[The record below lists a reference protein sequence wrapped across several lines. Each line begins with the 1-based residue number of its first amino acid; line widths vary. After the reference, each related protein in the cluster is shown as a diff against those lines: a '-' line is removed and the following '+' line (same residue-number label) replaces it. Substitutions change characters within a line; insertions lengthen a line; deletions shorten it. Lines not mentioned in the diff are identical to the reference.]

1 MNIVMET
8 LISDMN
14 QKPNQLD
21 NRSTTE
27 ADTVIFGET
36 FNEVVERDIALRA
49 LQAAE
54 SDSGRTATLPE
65 LETSDNTGARVD
77 DSEDRSHSQDEDN
90 SEDDRARGGNDSQ
103 PGASKELQEGASP
116 MVSSAQ
122 ENLMRMMAEAGF
134 TLSALQVEP
143 NAQVSSF
150 NPNTALVG
158 GGAAPK
164 LGMAHLGIDSTLD
177 PFIQAFSG
185 VEGLTPDG
193 EQLADFEATLV
204 NRLASQVG
212 QDRPISLATPALSTG
227 PGAAEAT
234 GARNTG
240 TMNTVTVSAKD
251 PQNFASS
258 MATHL
263 RVIKNQGGGE
273 AKVNLHP
280 AELGRMSVSVITEG
294 SETRVAFT
302 VETAQAKQA
311 IESNLP
317 RLREMLEQAGLSLA
331 DSDVAEQKHQSR
343 ADTDSEDRSPRAV
356 EAVDT
361 DEAAEP
367 DLTLSVSL
375 DPSRLLDTYV

>member
-1 MNIVMET
+1 MNIAMET
-8 LISDMN
+8 LISDIK

-21 NRSTTE
+21 NRSMAE

-36 FNEVVERDIALRA
+36 FNEVVEGDIALRA
-49 LQAAE
+49 IQAVE
-54 SDSGRTATLPE
+54 SDGGRTAELAE
-65 LETSDNTGARVD
+65 LETSDNTGARVA
-77 DSEDRSHSQDEDN
+77 DSEDRSRLQGEDHTEDN
-90 SEDDRARGGNDSQ
+90 SARRENESQ
-103 PGASKELQEGASP
+103 PDASAELQDGASP

-143 NAQVSSF
+143 NAQMPTF
-150 NPNTALVG
+150 NSNTALVG
-158 GGAAPK
+158 GGAMPQVGPGSAF
-164 LGMAHLGIDSTLD
+164 D
-177 PFIQAFSG
+177 PLLQAFTSM
-185 VEGLTPDG
+185 EGLTSDG
-193 EQLADFEATLV
+193 EQVGDFEATLV

-212 QDRPISLATPALSTG
+212 QDRPISLTTPALTSG
-227 PGAAEAT
+227 PGATETT
-234 GARNTG
+234 GGRNMG
-240 TMNTVTVSAKD
+240 AMNTVTVSAKD

-294 SETRVAFT
+294 SETKVAFT

-361 DEAAEP
+361 DEATEP

>member
-21 NRSTTE
+21 NRSTAE

-36 FNEVVERDIALRA
+36 FNEVVEGDIALRA
-49 LQAAE
+49 LQAAD
-54 SDSGRTATLPE
+54 SDSGRTAALPE
-65 LETSDNTGARVD
+65 LETSDNTGARVG
-77 DSEDRSHSQDEDN
+77 DSEDRSHSQDGDN
-90 SEDDRARGGNDSQ
+90 LDDDRARGGNDSQ
-103 PGASKELQEGASP
+103 PDASQELQEGASP

-134 TLSALQVEP
+134 ALSALQVAP
-143 NAQVSSF
+143 NGQVSSF

-158 GGAAPK
+158 GGAAPQ
-164 LGMAHLGIDSTLD
+164 LGIAQLGIDSTLD

-193 EQLADFEATLV
+193 EQLADFEATLG

-212 QDRPISLATPALSTG
+212 QDRPISLTTPALSTG

-240 TMNTVTVSAKD
+240 TMNTLTVSTKD
-251 PQNFASS
+251 SQNFASS
-258 MATHL
+258 MATHV

-280 AELGRMSVSVITEG
+280 AELGRMSLSVTIEG
-294 SETRVAFT
+294 NETKVAFT
-302 VETAQAKQA
+302 VETAQAKHA

-331 DSDVAEQKHQSR
+331 DSDVAEENHQSR
-343 ADTDSEDRSPRAV
+343 ADRDSENRSSRAV

-361 DEAAEP
+361 DDAGNP
-367 DLTLSVSL
+367 DLTLSVNI
-375 DPSRLLDTYV
+375 DPSRLLDAYA